1 MVVVTYSACVS
12 QEKFNP
18 GIRLHRLM
26 AWAYEYGRGQQA
38 GAPPTQAWAEHFG
51 LTWPS
56 DFGDLLRAGSD
67 VVQLT
72 AEVRGMVE
80 SLDGKENV
88 DMLLRRFGEVEKV
101 MENWPQV
108 AAVANMQ
115 TFIAPLSDAG
125 LVSLEYIGDT
135 LGRYILER
143 EVSEDTLTSLRSTTD
158 ETITLVT
165 EADDLDDDLKIWL
178 LDRLHEILR
187 QLDLYKVSGIGALE
201 RVMDETV
208 GGLHRRQGWLARL
221 GTSKVAAGV
230 AHLLMVID
238 VTLQSAAAIQALTTD
253 PAPSPAVTVIVQQ
266 VAPNILT
273 PSVGPSP
280 PGSDVVE
287 AEIIE
292 SVDGST

>member
-1 MVVVTYSACVS
+1 MVVVTYSPCVS

-26 AWAYEYGRGQQA
+26 AWAYEYGHGQQA

-115 TFIAPLSDAG
+115 NVHCAAVRRRPC
-125 LVSLEYIGDT
+125 
-135 LGRYILER
+135 
-143 EVSEDTLTSLRSTTD
+143 
-158 ETITLVT
+158 VT
-165 EADDLDDDLKIWL
+165 
-178 LDRLHEILR
+178 
-187 QLDLYKVSGIGALE
+187 
-201 RVMDETV
+201 RV
-208 GGLHRRQGWLARL
+208 HRRH
-221 GTSKVAAGV
+221 AGSLYLRTRDQRG
-230 AHLLMVID
+230 H
-238 VTLQSAAAIQALTTD
+238 SRG
-253 PAPSPAVTVIVQQ
+253 SP
-266 VAPNILT
+266 LDH
-273 PSVGPSP
+273 G
-280 PGSDVVE
+280 
-287 AEIIE
+287 
-292 SVDGST
+292 